1 MADEPVRLSPYDPA
15 WPERFEA
22 ERALLEEAIGD
33 HVTGGIHHVG
43 STAVAGLEAKPIID
57 VLAGVADLESS
68 RAAFEPLARLGYLHA
83 PYRAGEMH
91 WFCKPDPAA
100 RTHHLHLVPTG
111 SPRFEDE
118 LAFRDALRADADLAA
133 AYAALKRRL
142 AAEHGADR
150 DAYTDAK
157 TAFVQAA
164 LHRVRERRIRAY
176 DADAPSR

>member
-1 MADEPVRLSPYDPA
+1 MEAGPLAFSPPPNLPPMADEPVRLSPYDPA

-83 PYRAGEMH
+83 PCSPSATP
-91 WFCKPDPAA
+91 CA
-100 RTHHLHLVPTG
+100 RTPIWRPPTR
-111 SPRFEDE
+111 P
-118 LAFRDALRADADLAA
+118 
-133 AYAALKRRL
+133 
-142 AAEHGADR
+142 
-150 DAYTDAK
+150 
-157 TAFVQAA
+157 
-164 LHRVRERRIRAY
+164 
-176 DADAPSR
+176 